1 MKQYEN
7 ANGASAGA
15 LKCDLAGEVLRS
27 FGPLCFPA
35 VGWSML
41 PAIWPGDTLVV
52 ERVTH
57 DQVQVGDVVVAGRH
71 GKLCAH
77 RVIGAVDDTENQR
90 WITQGDALPAPDRP
104 VSQNE
109 LVGRVVYLI
118 RAGKCIAMPGELN
131 GLEHLVTRILRRSV
145 PAARALVFLR
155 RMVQSPEKSAPKKSD
170 LLCQG

>member
-7 ANGASAGA
+7 GNGASAGV

-27 FGPLCFPA
+27 FGPICFPA

-57 DQVQVGDVVVAGRH
+57 DQVHVGDVVVAGRH

-77 RVIGAVDDTENQR
+77 RVIGAVDDLESPR

-104 VSQNE
+104 VTRNE
-109 LVGRVVYLI
+109 LLGRVAYLI
-118 RAGKCIAMPGELN
+118 RAGKCIAVPAELS
-131 GLEHLVTRILRRSV
+131 GLEHLVAKILRRSV
-145 PAARALVFLR
+145 PAARTLVYLR
-155 RMVQSPEKSAPKKSD
+155 RVVQSPEESAPEKSD